1 MRKTI
6 LIRVLAIIILT
17 LFLYNGT
24 SAADDF
30 YFKSKKDIP
39 VVKHPDIDKEQKQLE
54 QERKELESMTA
65 EAERLKKT
73 KEERECIQAE
83 KKELVAM
90 VPKAKCKKY
99 EELRFL
105 LGVWEDSDGH
115 SRHKIIFANKIY
127 IVASVI
133 DDDGEVYEMR
143 DSKCQNDKLT
153 WSTHIPSTGYNT
165 RYEMLL
171 PSSSAS
177 VLSGFASNDHGVS
190 GRKIT
195 FKKHDK

>member
-6 LIRVLAIIILT
+6 LIRMLAIIILT

-30 YFKSKKDIP
+30 YFKSKKDIS
-39 VVKHPDIDKEQKQLE
+39 VVKRPDIDKEQKQLE
-54 QERKELESMTA
+54 SMAA
-65 EAERLKKT
+65 ETERLKKT
-73 KEERECIQAE
+73 KKEGECIQAE
-83 KKELVAM
+83 KKDLVAM

-115 SRHKIIFANKIY
+115 SKHKIIFVNKIY

-133 DDDGEVYEMR
+133 DDDGEMYEMR

-153 WSTHIPSTGYNT
+153 WSTYIPSTGYNT

-171 PSSSAS
+171 PSSSTS

-190 GRKIT
+190 GREIT